1 MNGELVARRQGTGRV
16 KHVVERSR
24 LCHVPAQR
32 LVEACRRKK
41 CPLKIGHFCHVPI
54 QRLIEPGRGLEHLTH
69 VLYLGRVPLEF
80 GRTER
85 RPGTMSAR
93 CSNQCKT
100 VQQGVLGGISAY
112 SSGGAL
118 TLNMY
123 SIVVTRDT
131 SHALRAELNLWAAC
145 EWAHAKSRSNQCNAV
160 EQGVF
165 GGISAYSSGGAL
177 TLNMYSIVVTW
188 DTSHALRSELN
199 PPAFCHNRGHMQS
212 RSNQCNAVQQG
223 VLCGFSAC
231 VRAAACAHVKHALHR
246 RHPGHVPCI
255 ESRVERFGVL
265 QQPWAHAKSR

>member
-118 TLNMY
+118 TANMRC
-123 SIVVTRDT
+123 IVVTWDT
-131 SHALRAELNLWAAC
+131 SHALRVELNFSAFC
-145 EWAHAKSRSNQCNAV
+145 NNRAHAKKSLKSVQYRAAGRTLRV
-160 EQGVF
+160 LGLR
-165 GGISAYSSGGAL
+165 SSGGVL
-177 TLNMYSIVVTW
+177 TLNMLCIVVTW

-199 PPAFCHNRGHMQS
+199 VRANCNDREHMQS
-212 RSNQCNAVQQG
+212 RSNQCY
-223 VLCGFSAC
+223 
-231 VRAAACAHVKHALHR
+231 RAAGRTLRVLGLR
-246 RHPGHVPCI
+246 SSGSVR
-255 ESRVERFGVL
+255 SR
-265 QQPWAHAKSR
+265 QTCMPSS